1 MSMTTG
7 VAQNHAHSLPNP
19 AYSHNHPL
27 NGYPGGGNKIFVQSG
42 SYPPPTPP
50 ASLYTEF
57 EQCGTCH
64 GYVPTSH
71 ITAHYAYH
79 QTQDSLVNQ
88 LIARVM
94 ELSADV
100 AHRQRALP
108 LEGTLP

>member
-1 MSMTTG
+1 MSLTTG
-7 VAQNHAHSLPNP
+7 VANSHVHTIPSNAHS
-19 AYSHNHPL
+19 HPL
-27 NGYPGGGNKIFVQSG
+27 TGYPGGGNKLFLQAA
-42 SYPPPTPP
+42 SYTPPPTTV
-50 ASLYTEF
+50 TEF